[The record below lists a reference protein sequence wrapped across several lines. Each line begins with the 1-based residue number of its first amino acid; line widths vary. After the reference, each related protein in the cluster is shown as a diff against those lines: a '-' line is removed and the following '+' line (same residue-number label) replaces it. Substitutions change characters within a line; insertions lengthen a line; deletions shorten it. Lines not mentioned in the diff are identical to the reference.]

1 MAEKLKKSKTPK
13 MQDMKAKSGIQKRE
27 KEQQANSRDQKSVG
41 LFSNSTYGKG
51 ITKKP
56 EKSVMSAEP
65 PTKVKSPSVAAA
77 IQGLN

>member
-1 MAEKLKKSKTPK
+1 
-13 MQDMKAKSGIQKRE
+13 MKAKSGIQKRE
-27 KEQQANSRDQKSVG
+27 KEQQATVRDQKSVG

-65 PTKVKSPSVAAA
+65 TKAKSPSVMAA
-77 IQGLN
+77 IQGLNQRR

>member
-1 MAEKLKKSKTPK
+1 
-13 MQDMKAKSGIQKRE
+13 MQEMKAKSSTQRRE
-27 KEQQANSRDQKSVG
+27 KEQQATGRDKNSVG

-65 PTKVKSPSVAAA
+65 TKVKPPSAMTA
-77 IQGLN
+77 I